1 MFVRAFNMYGKDFV
15 KISEFVKT
23 RSREHCKV
31 FFSKAR
37 KCLGL
42 DAIQFGSVNGATPL
56 SDANGGRSDTD
67 DAFVVD
73 SAICSTQ
80 SCSKMDGEFTQSM
93 LKSSGDA
100 YAQTNSTTPSQPDR
114 CDYYELGKAVPEEVD
129 GNFGKQAFLNG
140 ETFAGDVE
148 YPESGKD
155 QLNSAVNLH
164 AEDKTKPQS
173 AAEISNKTGDTSADA
188 LSEDLKQLVG
198 PMVDKRVQV
207 KLENASNVDDTFFLA
222 QNPNST
228 EHHCSVDKLNN
239 DYCSALAFA
248 NHNKLHVPV
257 ESLQC
262 IPKEPQNKPVKSD
275 PEFYSTRL
283 PLHA

>member
-1 MFVRAFNMYGKDFV
+1 MMLFVA
-15 KISEFVKT
+15 
-23 RSREHCKV
+23 
-31 FFSKAR
+31 
-37 KCLGL
+37 
-42 DAIQFGSVNGATPL
+42 
-56 SDANGGRSDTD
+56 
-67 DAFVVD
+67 D

-114 CDYYELGKAVPEEVD
+114 CDYYELGKAVLRKLMETLESRL
-129 GNFGKQAFLNG
+129 FLM
-140 ETFAGDVE
+140 E
-148 YPESGKD
+148 K
-155 QLNSAVNLH
+155 LLL
-164 AEDKTKPQS
+164 TKPQS

-198 PMVDKRVQV
+198 LMVDK
-207 KLENASNVDDTFFLA
+207 KGA
-222 QNPNST
+222 

-239 DYCSALAFA
+239 DYCSALTFA

-275 PEFYSTRL
+275 PGVLLDSSSATSNVVDKTFQKHS
-283 PLHA
+283 